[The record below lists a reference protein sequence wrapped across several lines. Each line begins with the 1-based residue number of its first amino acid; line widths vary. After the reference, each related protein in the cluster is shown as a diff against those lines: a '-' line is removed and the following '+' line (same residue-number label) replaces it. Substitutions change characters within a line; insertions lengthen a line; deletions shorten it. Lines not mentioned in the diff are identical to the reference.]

1 MLPSIGTF
9 LSNNISFTNP
19 TSFFYG
25 FTAFIISFFMSF
37 KLNFVLKEEG
47 LIKFYFIAIG
57 ELKLGFNRAGE
68 VGVLELINELSFL
81 SLLNYSFYSFSSISF
96 KLRLLINLYTL

>member
-1 MLPSIGTF
+1 
-9 LSNNISFTNP
+9 
-19 TSFFYG
+19 
-25 FTAFIISFFMSF
+25 MSF
-37 KLNFVLKEEG
+37 KLNLVLNEEG

-57 ELKLGFNRAGE
+57 ELKLGFNRVGE